1 MRNKSEYGCVFAKV
15 ISLVLVYSAESS
27 NLEVPQNSFSFTSP
41 CSPLS
46 GRHHAANILLLTQNG
61 EAGGAC

>member
-1 MRNKSEYGCVFAKV
+1 MRNKSEYGCVFATV
-15 ISLVLVYSAESS
+15 TSLVLVYSAESS
-27 NLEVPQNSFSFTSP
+27 NLRVPDNNFSFTSP

-46 GRHHAANILLLTQNG
+46 GRHHAAKILLLTQKG